1 MTSENIFHVNEK
13 KEEYEDNFIE
23 IFLKNI
29 GIMSMQRHVRNGTLT
44 NCRDDKWS
52 VKWDIVDSNYP
63 SIDCFILPGDNW
75 RLKFFPLIFRNF
87 LHFSLGQKCSA
98 DKSMASYNVLT
109 IYPYN

>member
-44 NCRDDKWS
+44 NCRDDK
-52 VKWDIVDSNYP
+52 
-63 SIDCFILPGDNW
+63 
-75 RLKFFPLIFRNF
+75 
-87 LHFSLGQKCSA
+87 
-98 DKSMASYNVLT
+98 
-109 IYPYN
+109 